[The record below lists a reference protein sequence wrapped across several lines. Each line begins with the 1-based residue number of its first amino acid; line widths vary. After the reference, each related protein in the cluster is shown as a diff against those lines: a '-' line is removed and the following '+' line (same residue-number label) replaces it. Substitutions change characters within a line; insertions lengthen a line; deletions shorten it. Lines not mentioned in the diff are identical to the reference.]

1 MKTGRD
7 ILGNEKSQ
15 VQMHEERMLCGK
27 HQVVSVNGGI
37 ENKAGQI
44 GRDQVIKG
52 LVCQSKEFALC
63 IITR

>member
-1 MKTGRD
+1 
-7 ILGNEKSQ
+7 
-15 VQMHEERMLCGK
+15 MHEERMLCGK
-27 HQVVSVNGGI
+27 HEVVSVNGGT
-37 ENKAGQI
+37 ENKAGPI